1 MWIYTRMRH
10 LKYFTRYIFES
21 TDWDSDWKSL
31 PQWELLSLMGFRDV
45 TIPSDKKKVQIVH
58 PEFSDGVLNLTRAGY
73 IRRPGMNGFQFQFG
87 KGSQTPLSEI
97 LDHVITRYI
106 KKGISRI
113 SNDDLDRIILK
124 DPKMIDLLYE
134 LPKVQDGISSRTS
147 LENPKGDYYKKHNIT
162 PAIVKWLDN
171 CTRKTWTVNE
181 ETGRI
186 DASTF
191 KPKSPSTSGFR
202 GIKFGVIQY
211 DFDCSEMGL
220 ETLEGGPIKVGGNF
234 NCGSNKLVDLVGSP
248 LEVGANFNC
257 GYNKKLESLKG
268 CTPVINGS
276 LNLFG
281 CKGLINL
288 EGCPREIKGGI
299 RINTQEW
306 TGERYSLESL
316 KGIPRKIGGG
326 LSING
331 ERIKWDLD
339 NPEEILAYSLNEKY
353 PEKDRAY
360 FFPYISDKLV
370 AKWIKENPLKMY
382 LLDPYPDLKKR
393 IIEIT
398 GLRDLSK
405 IGKALDLGLF

>member
-1 MWIYTRMRH
+1 
-10 LKYFTRYIFES
+10 
-21 TDWDSDWKSL
+21 
-31 PQWELLSLMGFRDV
+31 MGFRDV

-234 NCGSNKLVDLVGSP
+234 NCESNKLVDLVGSP

-299 RINTQEW
+299 RIRTQEC
-306 TGERYSLESL
+306 TGERYCWERYSLESL

-339 NPEEILAYSLNEKY
+339 NPEEILAYSMDERV
-353 PEKDRAY
+353 PEEDRAY
-360 FFPYISDKLV
+360 FLPYISDKLV

-382 LLDPYPDLKKR
+382 LLDRYPDLKKR

-405 IGKALDLGLF
+405 IGKALDLVLGVPSVIMDKNGSQRRTIYGKAGADHCSNQFV